1 MRRAPLPC
9 RALPGL
15 AAGLVLL
22 PLAAALATDAPKAP
36 TASLADAA
44 ARGRAVYQRRCAECH
59 DAGVGHPGSQ
69 MLGWTRGED
78 KALLETRQ
86 DLQPEYV
93 AYVVRH
99 GLAAMPPIRP
109 TEVDD
114 AALADLVAYLA
125 PRR

>member
-1 MRRAPLPC
+1 MSRFARQFNKGRATVALLL
-9 RALPGL
+9 ALPL
-15 AAGLVLL
+15 VVAQAADVG
-22 PLAAALATDAPKAP
+22 K
-36 TASLADAA
+36 SADAA
-44 ARGRAVYQRRCAECH
+44 RGKAVYQRRCAECH
-59 DAGVGHPGSQ
+59 DGGVGHPGSQ

-78 KALLETRQ
+78 KALLETRK

-114 AALADLVAYLA
+114 AALADLLAYLA
-125 PRR
+125 PGSGARR